1 MIQGGDIEKGD
12 GTGVASIY
20 GGEYEDEN
28 LGWRDIDEL
37 GLLCSANRG
46 TDTNGSQCVILA
58 RVTSN
63 SLDLTDTRSPDSSLR
78 LTIVRTLKRNI
89 PSSENWFQDRKLLT
103 KSSTSPSMPTTNR
116 YNRC

>member
-28 LGWRDIDEL
+28 LGWRDIDEP

-46 TDTNGSQCVILA
+46 TDTNGSQFVFLT
-58 RVTSN
+58 RVTS
-63 SLDLTDTRSPDSSLR
+63 SAVKFTDTRWAGSSSP
-78 LTIVRTLKRNI
+78 LTTVLTLGRNTR
-89 PSSENWFQDRKLLT
+89 SSEE
-103 KSSTSPSMPTTNR
+103 
-116 YNRC
+116 